1 MRSQEKRANA
11 LTNKEKVCYYR
22 RFSRFILAMNAFVI
36 DAFEFCRL
44 KERREADIAVADL
57 PRLAADVVDKTGLVH
72 WSLQGDNDKMGHPKL
87 TLSVAGRVQLMC
99 QRCLKPFAFDM
110 ASESILILA
119 KNEESIEG
127 IEAVLDDDAIDVIVG
142 TDRLDVAELIED
154 EALLA
159 IPLSPKH
166 DVCPDQAA
174 LDALKDTQKPSPFA
188 ILKKLKQ

>member
-1 MRSQEKRANA
+1 
-11 LTNKEKVCYYR
+11 
-22 RFSRFILAMNAFVI
+22 MNAFVI